1 MTQPKEI
8 EAMKALYHN
17 SASVYVMAALMA
29 ADTPVSPESG
39 NGEDKAPLPELIKAR
54 GPRKAVKPE
63 VASVELPAEA
73 SPPPAQP
80 AEQQSPAARV
90 RPDYSK
96 ARARGLLPTQAVIQK
111 TRLSVIMKPNAE
123 WFFTVHPTQGGYD
136 NPLFIWHRQ
145 GTLGKGGGE
154 SFRLLDEKMALL
166 IEANGGKVFV
176 GGAYWCQYSGK
187 HGEFLMLVNLESDND
202 FIKTTRD
209 ILEKG
214 RKEWV
219 KRVNVGNCYDSKPPN
234 VPIRAPGWAERTFED
249 NLDLAFGEIIES
261 EDHPD
266 YIELIHA
273 REEVDGNMSP
283 MAARMAR
290 VEAKAQKPV
299 EAKAQKPTEAKEQKS
314 AS

>member
-1 MTQPKEI
+1 M
-8 EAMKALYHN
+8 AMNPLLYT
-17 SASVYVMAALMA
+17 SSMYAIVAQMA
-29 ADTPVSPESG
+29 ADAPVSPTPG
-39 NGEDKAPLPELIKAR
+39 NGEDTGPPPAMEKAR
-54 GPRKAVKPE
+54 KAKEKAAKPE

-73 SPPPAQP
+73 SPPPPQS
-80 AEQQSPAARV
+80 AEQQPAAART

-96 ARARGLLPTQAVIQK
+96 ARAKGLQPTQSVIQK
-111 TRLSVIMKPNAE
+111 TRLPVLMKPNTE
-123 WFFTVHPTQGGYD
+123 WFFTVHPTQGGYGY
-136 NPLFIWHRQ
+136 PLYIWHRQ

-166 IEANGGKVFV
+166 VEANGGKVFV
-176 GGAYWCQYSGK
+176 GGVYWCQYSGK
-187 HGEFLMLVNLESDND
+187 HGEFLMVVNLESDND

-234 VPIRAPGWAERTFED
+234 VAIRVAKWAERTFDD
-249 NLDLAFGEIIES
+249 NLDLGFGEIVDHE
-261 EDHPD
+261 EHPD

-273 REEVDGNMSP
+273 SEEVDSEMSP

-290 VEAKAQKPV
+290 VEARG
-299 EAKAQKPTEAKEQKS
+299 QKS
-314 AS
+314 TS